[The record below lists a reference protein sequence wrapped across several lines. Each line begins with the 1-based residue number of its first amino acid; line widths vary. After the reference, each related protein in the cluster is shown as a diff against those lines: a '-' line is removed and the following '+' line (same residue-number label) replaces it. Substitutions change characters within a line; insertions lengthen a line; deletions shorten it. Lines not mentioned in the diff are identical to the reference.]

1 MSTPFF
7 DDDSLRLLKAFI
19 QVKDPEA
26 RRLIIALV
34 EAAARGGKIRAVSVE
49 DAAEPKTH

>member
-19 QVKDPEA
+19 QVKDPET
-26 RRLIIALV
+26 RKLILALV
-34 EAAARGGKIRAVSVE
+34 EAAARGGKIKPYIVRDGTA
-49 DAAEPKTH
+49 PKTH